1 MFALSRAGVGEL
13 LLDTHL
19 LLWVVASSK
28 RLPRE
33 ARELMEDDSND
44 VYYSAASIWEIAI
57 KSSLRRKDFRIDL
70 PLLLAMLPEMDLVEL
85 PITAAHAAGVTR
97 LPPIHRDPFDRLLI
111 AQSITE
117 PLTLL
122 TNDVLLERYRIGA
135 RVV

>member
-1 MFALSRAGVGEL
+1 MRL

-19 LLWVVASSK
+19 LLWAAASSK

-33 ARELMEDDSND
+33 ARELLEDDDNE

-70 PLLLAMLPEMDLVEL
+70 ARLLATLPEMGLVEL
-85 PITAAHAAGVTR
+85 PITAVHAAGVTR

-111 AQSITE
+111 AQSLVE

-122 TNDVLLERYRIGA
+122 TNDALLDRYRVGA

>member
-1 MFALSRAGVGEL
+1 VRL

-19 LLWVVASSK
+19 LLWAAASSA

-33 ARELMEDDSND
+33 AREILQDDSND

-57 KSSLRRKDFRIDL
+57 KSSLRRKDFRVDL
-70 PLLLAMLPEMDLVEL
+70 TQLLGVLPEMGLVEL
-85 PITAAHAAGVTR
+85 PVTAVHAAGVTE
-97 LPPIHRDPFDRLLI
+97 LPLIQRDPFDRLLI
-111 AQSITE
+111 AQSIAE

-122 TNDVLLERYRIGA
+122 TNDALLDRYRAGA

>member
-1 MFALSRAGVGEL
+1 MRL

-19 LLWVVASSK
+19 LLWAAANSK
-28 RLPRE
+28 QLSRE
-33 ARELMEDDSND
+33 ARELLEDAGND

-70 PLLLAMLPEMDLVEL
+70 PQLLSALPEMGLIEL
-85 PITAAHAAGVTR
+85 PITAVHAAGVIG

-111 AQSITE
+111 AQSLTE
-117 PLTLL
+117 PLVLL
-122 TNDVLLERYRIGA
+122 TNDALLERYRVGA

>member
-1 MFALSRAGVGEL
+1 VRL

-19 LLWVVASSK
+19 LLWAAASSA

-33 ARELMEDDSND
+33 ARELLQDDTND

-70 PLLLAMLPEMDLVEL
+70 TQLLGILPEMGLIEL
-85 PITAAHAAGVTR
+85 PVTAAHATRVTE
-97 LPPIHRDPFDRLLI
+97 LPLIHRDPFDRLLI
-111 AQSITE
+111 AQSVAE

-122 TNDVLLERYRIGA
+122 TNDALLDRYRVGA
-135 RVV
+135 RIV

>member
-1 MFALSRAGVGEL
+1 VRL

-19 LLWVVASSK
+19 LLWAAASSK

-70 PLLLAMLPEMDLVEL
+70 PQLLATLPEMGVVEL
-85 PITAAHAAGVTR
+85 PITAAHAAGVTG

-111 AQSITE
+111 AQSLAE

-122 TNDVLLERYRIGA
+122 TNDALISRYRVGA

>member
-1 MFALSRAGVGEL
+1 VRL

-19 LLWVVASSK
+19 LLWAAARSA

-33 ARELMEDDSND
+33 ARELLQDDSND

-57 KSSLRRKDFRIDL
+57 KSSLRRKDFRVDL
-70 PLLLAMLPEMDLVEL
+70 TQLLATLPEMGLVEL
-85 PITAAHAAGVTR
+85 PVTAAHAAGVTR

-111 AQSITE
+111 AQSIVE
-117 PLTLL
+117 SLTLL
-122 TNDVLLERYRIGA
+122 TNDALLDYRVGA

>member
-1 MFALSRAGVGEL
+1 LRL

-19 LLWVVASSK
+19 LLWAAANSV

-33 ARELMEDDSND
+33 ARELLQDDSNE

-57 KSSLRRKDFRIDL
+57 KISLRRKDFRVDL
-70 PLLLAMLPEMDLVEL
+70 TQLLGVLPEMGFIEL
-85 PITAAHAAGVTR
+85 PVTTLHASGITE
-97 LPPIHRDPFDRLLI
+97 LPLIHRDPFDRLLI
-111 AQSITE
+111 AQSLAE

-122 TNDVLLERYRIGA
+122 TNDALLDRYRVGA

>member
-1 MFALSRAGVGEL
+1 VRL

-19 LLWVVASSK
+19 LLWAAASSK

-70 PLLLAMLPEMDLVEL
+70 PRLLATLPEMGLVEL
-85 PITAAHAAGVTR
+85 PITAAHAAGVTG

-122 TNDVLLERYRIGA
+122 TNDALLESYRVRA

>member
-1 MFALSRAGVGEL
+1 

-19 LLWVVASSK
+19 LLWAAASSK

-33 ARELMEDDSND
+33 ARELLEDAGND

-57 KSSLRRKDFRIDL
+57 KSSLGRKDFRIDL
-70 PLLLAMLPEMDLVEL
+70 PRLLSALPEMGLIEL
-85 PITAAHAAGVTR
+85 PITAAHAAGVAG

-111 AQSITE
+111 AQSLAE
-117 PLTLL
+117 PLLLL
-122 TNDVLLERYRIGA
+122 TNDALLERYRAGA

>member
-1 MFALSRAGVGEL
+1 VRILV
-13 LLDTHL
+13 DTHL
-19 LLWVVASSK
+19 LLWAVARSD

-33 ARELMEDDSND
+33 AHELLENDSNE

-57 KSSLRRKDFRIDL
+57 KSSLRRKDFRIDVTQ
-70 PLLLAMLPEMDLVEL
+70 LLATLPKMALMEL
-85 PITAAHAAGVTR
+85 PITAAHAAGITR

-111 AQSITE
+111 AQSVVE

-122 TNDVLLERYRIGA
+122 TNDTLLERYRVGV